1 MIARRTNDLVGRSL
15 GSVRGGGRFPPLLT
29 QAAPAE
35 PSGRRALTTLTL
47 VSKPMML
54 SSTSLIRDLQE
65 LALQISAVPQHTDAL
80 DAAFQSQSIAH
91 AFATHLDAHRHV
103 RAMSA
108 TVGNIKAQVVPHDG
122 LGAVESISELV
133 LRAQRRIV
141 LTELDALRDIASEP
155 STRGRLT
162 ALAFSPFEQLED
174 WIGHIGHEVNGI
186 AQWWIDYRGQLD
198 ERAEYRAALRKAH
211 AAMRHLAER
220 SKATPFLLDA
230 MVRTDWPAL
239 QEPCSRISIALT
251 IPIDVDPD
259 MPVVVIAPR
268 SSEVMAER
276 PS

>member
-1 MIARRTNDLVGRSL
+1 MTFVGRSL
-15 GSVRGGGRFPPLLT
+15 GSARGGGRFPPLLT

-35 PSGRRALTTLTL
+35 PSGRQALTTPTL
-47 VSKPMML
+47 VSKTMTL

-65 LALQISAVPQHTDAL
+65 LALQMSAVPQHADAL
-80 DAAFQSQSIAH
+80 HAAFQGQSIAH
-91 AFATHLDAHRHV
+91 AFITHLDANRHV
-103 RAMSA
+103 CAMAA
-108 TVGNIKAQVVPHDG
+108 TVANIKAQVVSQDG
-122 LGAVESISELV
+122 LGATVESISELV

-174 WIGHIGHEVNGI
+174 WIGHVGHEVNGI

-211 AAMRHLAER
+211 AAMRYMAER

-239 QEPCSRISIALT
+239 QAPCSRISVALT

-259 MPVVVIAPR
+259 MPLVVIAPR
-268 SSEVMAER
+268 SPEVMAER